1 MKFGQSRNCY
11 DPNRLPETR
20 HPRST
25 SPIIASYRRQSNRAR
40 RPFRGGA
47 FVAAEVLGY
56 HSAITANFNGSE
68 KLMSHARI
76 SIDPAVMMG
85 KPCIKGTRIT
95 VELILRKLGAGRS
108 FADLLEAYP
117 KLTEDDLRAA
127 LAFAAD
133 YMQHET
139 VLAAE

>member
-1 MKFGQSRNCY
+1 MSYAR
-11 DPNRLPETR
+11 
-20 HPRST
+20 T
-25 SPIIASYRRQSNRAR
+25 S
-40 RPFRGGA
+40 
-47 FVAAEVLGY
+47 V
-56 HSAITANFNGSE
+56 
-68 KLMSHARI
+68 
-76 SIDPAVMMG
+76 DPAIMMG

-117 KLTEDDLRAA
+117 QVTEDDVRAA

-139 VLAAE
+139 IIAAE